1 MISDYF
7 LLAIKN
13 LRKRGLRSWLT
24 MLGIFLGIAA
34 VVSLISLGSGL
45 QKAILGQFGTLDTN
59 KLLIENT
66 GTGFGPP
73 GSTAVRQLT
82 NSDLELINSI
92 NGVEEAIPRFIR
104 MAKVETDEITEFLS
118 ISSLPGNDGQL
129 NIIYDALNLQ
139 IAEGE
144 ILTENDLGT
153 VLVGWGLA
161 QEEALSENIK
171 VGKSISL
178 QGEDF
183 EIAGILK
190 NSGSFILD
198 YVIFLPEEDLK
209 RILNLDTEIDLIVVQ
224 VTDQK
229 ILNEVAE
236 DIEETLRKDRKQKL
250 GEEDFSV
257 QTPQQSLQAVNTI
270 LRVVN
275 LIVSGIAAISL
286 FIGGIGIANT
296 MYTPVLERTKEIGVM
311 KAIGAQ
317 KKDILGLF
325 LLESGLL
332 GLIGGIV
339 GIVIGLGLA
348 LGISSAA
355 GAALGGISLE
365 VTISWPLV
373 ITALLF
379 SLVVGIISGIIPAVQ
394 AARLPPVEAL
404 RK

>member
-82 NSDLELINSI
+82 NSDLELIHSI

-129 NIIYDALNLQ
+129 NIIFIALNLQ
-139 IAEGE
+139 IAGGK
-144 ILTENDLGT
+144 ISTGDQLGT
-153 VLVGWGLA
+153 FLVGWGLA

-229 ILNEVAE
+229 LLNEVSE
-236 DIEETLRKDRKQKL
+236 NIEKILRKDRKQKL

-296 MYTPVLERTKEIGVM
+296 MYTSVLERTKEIGVM

-325 LLESGLL
+325 LLESGFF

-365 VTISWPLV
+365 
-373 ITALLF
+373 
-379 SLVVGIISGIIPAVQ
+379 G
-394 AARLPPVEAL
+394 
-404 RK
+404 

>member
-296 MYTPVLERTKEIGVM
+296 MYTSVLERTKEIGVM